1 MNIFSYYKD
10 FISNIL
16 IELAKEDK
24 VIDELPLYKFTV
36 EPPRELNHGDL
47 ATNACL
53 ILSKYFKS
61 NPLNLASRILPKI
74 QKLDEVH
81 SVSIKKPGFIN
92 FFLHKNFWHKQIK
105 TILEHK
111 ENYGKSN
118 LGKGKNINVEFV
130 SANPTGPLHVGH
142 LRGAVIGDSL

>member
-61 NPLNLASRILPKI
+61 NPLDLASRILPKI
-74 QKLDEVH
+74 QKFGTRFADLATT
-81 SVSIKKPGFIN
+81 SVC
-92 FFLHKNFWHKQIK
+92 
-105 TILEHK
+105 
-111 ENYGKSN
+111 
-118 LGKGKNINVEFV
+118 V
-130 SANPTGPLHVGH
+130 
-142 LRGAVIGDSL
+142 

>member
-47 ATNACL
+47 ATNPMDTGIMNL
-53 ILSKYFKS
+53 TS
-61 NPLNLASRILPKI
+61 LN
-74 QKLDEVH
+74 VCM
-81 SVSIKKPGFIN
+81 V
-92 FFLHKNFWHKQIK
+92 
-105 TILEHK
+105 
-111 ENYGKSN
+111 YM
-118 LGKGKNINVEFV
+118 NI
-130 SANPTGPLHVGH
+130 
-142 LRGAVIGDSL
+142 